1 MLLLNSIKHF
11 SADDRFM
18 IIRNEVLRQLT
29 PIPSVDLG
37 NVVGDKILLKQQVA
51 DIFLILEHALDC
63 RCYPFTAKAGR
74 HAFLK

>member
-51 DIFLILEHALDC
+51 DILLILENVLDC